1 MSENKKSS
9 GESFAGNVMKY
20 SVATYLG
27 FAITGL
33 ALIVKGLL
41 PAEVLG
47 APVTF
52 MTYTAT
58 IMNIGILGL
67 DQALLRFYHEPPAGA
82 EPRQLFAACTRIS
95 AAFMMLLGVAGSV
108 FFAQPLAAA
117 FGLGSAGPGIVP
129 LLFLNAALYML
140 VRYLNVLLRLENDL
154 RAYTAETLWMQ
165 GCYNLFYL
173 LPGFFTSNV
182 FVLAVAAIL
191 SFGVVAIAFG
201 YKYRAAVFA
210 PLPGA
215 QLGGIARQT
224 VPYGVALAPAQIL
237 FSLSSGI
244 CLSFVGNA
252 SGENA
257 QGLFAFG
264 YSLAQLVTAIQAGF
278 STYWGPYVYSHY
290 RDEQERICRVHDVLN
305 LLIFG
310 FFCVLVM
317 FEDIVFVIFP
327 DKRGCLAIFPLL
339 MLAVVFNILCEGTV
353 YGNSIARKP
362 WHDTIGIGLGA
373 LSNFGLCAL
382 LVPAFGLTGAAL
394 ALAILPP
401 VVRLIM
407 GIPADW
413 GEWVYR
419 ALTFLVISCPCA
431 LVISIPLSFFGG
443 IGGASARGILI
454 KGSSYLEMLAKTDR
468 VVFDKTGTLTRGTF
482 AVTAVH
488 PAQPELSEQ
497 ALLQLAAAAEQ
508 FSDHPVSQSLRR
520 AAGELPADL
529 VTTDAKELAGHGVTA
544 QVGGRSVAAGNTKLM
559 DTLGLTVPAVDEIGT
574 VIHVAAD
581 GTYLGYIVISDEP
594 KAGSREAVARLRADG
609 VRVVMLTGDRKSAAD
624 AVAEELG
631 IAEVH
636 SELLPEDKVTQVE
649 RLLGEGAPGKY
660 LAFVGDGIND
670 APVLARADLGAA
682 MGGIGS
688 DAAIEAADIVLMD
701 DDPRKLS
708 LAMRISRKTM
718 RLVWQNIVFALAVK
732 AVCLVLGALG
742 IANMWA
748 AIFADVGVMIIAV
761 LNAIRA
767 LNVKKL

>member
-1 MSENKKSS
+1 MSDQKRSS

-82 EPRQLFAACTRIS
+82 GPRQLFAACTRIS
-95 AAFMMLLGVAGSV
+95 AAFMMLLGAAGSV

-310 FFCVLVM
+310 
-317 FEDIVFVIFP
+317 IFP

-373 LSNFGLCAL
+373 LSNFGLCAV
-382 LVPAFGLTGAAL
+382 LVPRFGLTGAAL
-394 ALAILPP
+394 ALAASNGLAF
-401 VVRLIM
+401 L
-407 GIPADW
+407 
-413 GEWVYR
+413 YR
-419 ALTFLVISCPCA
+419 SITGQMYYRTVASYPKTISGFL
-431 LVISIPLSFFGG
+431 
-443 IGGASARGILI
+443 
-454 KGSSYLEMLAKTDR
+454 LA
-468 VVFDKTGTLTRGTF
+468 F
-482 AVTAVH
+482 AVTAIGTLLWQH
-488 PAQPELSEQ
+488 FFIKF
-497 ALLQLAAAAEQ
+497 ALVGVILFIYCTLYRAQLA
-508 FSDHPVSQSLRR
+508 
-520 AAGELPADL
+520 
-529 VTTDAKELAGHGVTA
+529 
-544 QVGGRSVAAGNTKLM
+544 
-559 DTLGLTVPAVDEIGT
+559 
-574 VIHVAAD
+574 
-581 GTYLGYIVISDEP
+581 
-594 KAGSREAVARLRADG
+594 RLWSMG
-609 VRVVMLTGDRKSAAD
+609 
-624 AVAEELG
+624 LG
-631 IAEVH
+631 I
-636 SELLPEDKVTQVE
+636 L
-649 RLLGEGAPGKY
+649 R
-660 LAFVGDGIND
+660 GIFH
-670 APVLARADLGAA
+670 
-682 MGGIGS
+682 
-688 DAAIEAADIVLMD
+688 
-701 DDPRKLS
+701 RK
-708 LAMRISRKTM
+708 
-718 RLVWQNIVFALAVK
+718 
-732 AVCLVLGALG
+732 
-742 IANMWA
+742 
-748 AIFADVGVMIIAV
+748 
-761 LNAIRA
+761 
-767 LNVKKL
+767 

>member
-1 MSENKKSS
+1 MSENKKSA

-95 AAFMMLLGVAGSV
+95 ASFMMLLGVAGSV

-154 RAYTAETLWMQ
+154 RAYTAQTLWMQ

-173 LPGFFTSNV
+173 LPGFFTSEV
-182 FVLAVAAIL
+182 FVLA
-191 SFGVVAIAFG
+191 
-201 YKYRAAVFA
+201 
-210 PLPGA
+210 GA
-215 QLGGIARQT
+215 QLGGIARQA
-224 VPYGVALAPAQIL
+224 VPYGIALAPAQIL

-252 SGENA
+252 CGESA

-278 STYWGPYVYSHY
+278 STYWGPYVYAHY
-290 RDEQERICRVHDVLN
+290 RAEQERICRVHDVLD

-317 FEDIVFVIFP
+317 LEDIVFVIFP

-373 LSNFGLCAL
+373 LSNFGLCAV
-382 LVPAFGLTGAAL
+382 LVPRFGLTGAAL
-394 ALAILPP
+394 ALAASNGAAFL
-401 VVRLIM
+401 
-407 GIPADW
+407 
-413 GEWVYR
+413 YR
-419 ALTFLVISCPCA
+419 SVTGQMYYRTVASYPKTISGFL
-431 LVISIPLSFFGG
+431 
-443 IGGASARGILI
+443 
-454 KGSSYLEMLAKTDR
+454 LA
-468 VVFDKTGTLTRGTF
+468 F
-482 AVTAVH
+482 AVTAVGTLLWQH
-488 PAQPELSEQ
+488 FFIKF
-497 ALLQLAAAAEQ
+497 ALVGVILFIYCTLYRAQLA
-508 FSDHPVSQSLRR
+508 
-520 AAGELPADL
+520 
-529 VTTDAKELAGHGVTA
+529 
-544 QVGGRSVAAGNTKLM
+544 
-559 DTLGLTVPAVDEIGT
+559 
-574 VIHVAAD
+574 
-581 GTYLGYIVISDEP
+581 
-594 KAGSREAVARLRADG
+594 RLWTMG
-609 VRVVMLTGDRKSAAD
+609 
-624 AVAEELG
+624 LG
-631 IAEVH
+631 I
-636 SELLPEDKVTQVE
+636 L
-649 RLLGEGAPGKY
+649 R
-660 LAFVGDGIND
+660 GIFHK
-670 APVLARADLGAA
+670 R
-682 MGGIGS
+682 
-688 DAAIEAADIVLMD
+688 
-701 DDPRKLS
+701 
-708 LAMRISRKTM
+708 
-718 RLVWQNIVFALAVK
+718 
-732 AVCLVLGALG
+732 
-742 IANMWA
+742 
-748 AIFADVGVMIIAV
+748 
-761 LNAIRA
+761 
-767 LNVKKL
+767 

>member
-1 MSENKKSS
+1 
-9 GESFAGNVMKY
+9 MKY

-58 IMNIGILGL
+58 IKNIGILGL

-353 YGNSIARKP
+353 
-362 WHDTIGIGLGA
+362 
-373 LSNFGLCAL
+373 
-382 LVPAFGLTGAAL
+382 PAFGLTGAAL
-394 ALAILPP
+394 ALAASNGLAF
-401 VVRLIM
+401 L
-407 GIPADW
+407 
-413 GEWVYR
+413 YR
-419 ALTFLVISCPCA
+419 SITGQMYYRTVASYPKTISGFL
-431 LVISIPLSFFGG
+431 
-443 IGGASARGILI
+443 
-454 KGSSYLEMLAKTDR
+454 LA
-468 VVFDKTGTLTRGTF
+468 F
-482 AVTAVH
+482 AVTAIGTLLWQH
-488 PAQPELSEQ
+488 FFIKF
-497 ALLQLAAAAEQ
+497 ALVGVILFIYCTLYRAQLA
-508 FSDHPVSQSLRR
+508 
-520 AAGELPADL
+520 
-529 VTTDAKELAGHGVTA
+529 
-544 QVGGRSVAAGNTKLM
+544 
-559 DTLGLTVPAVDEIGT
+559 
-574 VIHVAAD
+574 
-581 GTYLGYIVISDEP
+581 
-594 KAGSREAVARLRADG
+594 RLWSMG
-609 VRVVMLTGDRKSAAD
+609 
-624 AVAEELG
+624 LG
-631 IAEVH
+631 I
-636 SELLPEDKVTQVE
+636 L
-649 RLLGEGAPGKY
+649 R
-660 LAFVGDGIND
+660 GIFH
-670 APVLARADLGAA
+670 
-682 MGGIGS
+682 
-688 DAAIEAADIVLMD
+688 
-701 DDPRKLS
+701 RK
-708 LAMRISRKTM
+708 
-718 RLVWQNIVFALAVK
+718 
-732 AVCLVLGALG
+732 
-742 IANMWA
+742 
-748 AIFADVGVMIIAV
+748 
-761 LNAIRA
+761 
-767 LNVKKL
+767 

>member
-1 MSENKKSS
+1 MSDQKKTS

-95 AAFMMLLGVAGSV
+95 ASFMMLLGVVGSV

-173 LPGFFTSNV
+173 LPGFFTSEV

-201 YKYRAAVFA
+201 YKYRAAVLA
-210 PLPGA
+210 PLPAA
-215 QLGGIARQT
+215 QLGGIARQA
-224 VPYGVALAPAQIL
+224 VPYGIALAPAQIL

-252 SGENA
+252 CGESA

-278 STYWGPYVYSHY
+278 STYWGPYVYAHY
-290 RDEQERICRVHDVLN
+290 RAEQERICRVHDVLD

-317 FEDIVFVIFP
+317 LEDIVFVIFP
-327 DKRGCLAIFPLL
+327 DKRGCLAIF
-339 MLAVVFNILCEGTV
+339 
-353 YGNSIARKP
+353 RKP

-373 LSNFGLCAL
+373 LSNFGLCAV
-382 LVPAFGLTGAAL
+382 LVPRFGLVGAAL
-394 ALAILPP
+394 ALAASNGAAFL
-401 VVRLIM
+401 
-407 GIPADW
+407 
-413 GEWVYR
+413 YR
-419 ALTFLVISCPCA
+419 SVTGQMYYRTVASYPKTISGFL
-431 LVISIPLSFFGG
+431 
-443 IGGASARGILI
+443 
-454 KGSSYLEMLAKTDR
+454 LA
-468 VVFDKTGTLTRGTF
+468 F
-482 AVTAVH
+482 AVTAVGTLLWQH
-488 PAQPELSEQ
+488 FFIKF
-497 ALLQLAAAAEQ
+497 ALVGVILFIYCTLYRAQLA
-508 FSDHPVSQSLRR
+508 
-520 AAGELPADL
+520 
-529 VTTDAKELAGHGVTA
+529 
-544 QVGGRSVAAGNTKLM
+544 
-559 DTLGLTVPAVDEIGT
+559 
-574 VIHVAAD
+574 
-581 GTYLGYIVISDEP
+581 
-594 KAGSREAVARLRADG
+594 RLWTMG
-609 VRVVMLTGDRKSAAD
+609 
-624 AVAEELG
+624 LG
-631 IAEVH
+631 I
-636 SELLPEDKVTQVE
+636 L
-649 RLLGEGAPGKY
+649 R
-660 LAFVGDGIND
+660 GIFHK
-670 APVLARADLGAA
+670 R
-682 MGGIGS
+682 
-688 DAAIEAADIVLMD
+688 
-701 DDPRKLS
+701 
-708 LAMRISRKTM
+708 
-718 RLVWQNIVFALAVK
+718 
-732 AVCLVLGALG
+732 
-742 IANMWA
+742 
-748 AIFADVGVMIIAV
+748 
-761 LNAIRA
+761 
-767 LNVKKL
+767 

>member
-394 ALAILPP
+394 ALAGQQRPCVFVPQHHGADVLPHGGQLP
-401 VVRLIM
+401 QDDLRLSAGVRGHGHRHAAVAAFLYKICA
-407 GIPADW
+407 GRRDF
-413 GEWVYR
+413 VYLLHPLPR
-419 ALTFLVISCPCA
+419 TARQALEHGPW
-431 LVISIPLSFFGG
+431 
-443 IGGASARGILI
+443 
-454 KGSSYLEMLAKTDR
+454 
-468 VVFDKTGTLTRGTF
+468 
-482 AVTAVH
+482 H
-488 PAQPELSEQ
+488 PAR
-497 ALLQLAAAAEQ
+497 
-508 FSDHPVSQSLRR
+508 H
-520 AAGELPADL
+520 LP
-529 VTTDAKELAGHGVTA
+529 
-544 QVGGRSVAAGNTKLM
+544 
-559 DTLGLTVPAVDEIGT
+559 
-574 VIHVAAD
+574 
-581 GTYLGYIVISDEP
+581 
-594 KAGSREAVARLRADG
+594 
-609 VRVVMLTGDRKSAAD
+609 
-624 AVAEELG
+624 
-631 IAEVH
+631 
-636 SELLPEDKVTQVE
+636 
-649 RLLGEGAPGKY
+649 
-660 LAFVGDGIND
+660 
-670 APVLARADLGAA
+670 
-682 MGGIGS
+682 
-688 DAAIEAADIVLMD
+688 
-701 DDPRKLS
+701 
-708 LAMRISRKTM
+708 
-718 RLVWQNIVFALAVK
+718 
-732 AVCLVLGALG
+732 
-742 IANMWA
+742 
-748 AIFADVGVMIIAV
+748 
-761 LNAIRA
+761 
-767 LNVKKL
+767 

>member
-278 STYWGPYVYSHY
+278 STYWFHHGIHIVHIQAASGNIRRHQKAQAPLAEGIHHALPHHLGHIPMKAIH
-290 RDEQERICRVHDVLN
+290 RITAGRQTVHHVIHHLFGIGEHQPHFNLSGVKQPAEYLN
-305 LLIFG
+305 PG
-310 FFCVLVM
+310 GKHH
-317 FEDIVFVIFP
+317 FVINLFNGRHRQRRP
-327 DKRGCLAIFPLL
+327 FNGNLDGLL
-339 MLAVVFNILCEGTV
+339 HEPAHQTVDFRRHGSGKKQGLLRFRHGLRNAFDVFQKTHIQHL
-353 YGNSIARKP
+353 
-362 WHDTIGIGLGA
+362 
-373 LSNFGLCAL
+373 
-382 LVPAFGLTGAAL
+382 
-394 ALAILPP
+394 
-401 VVRLIM
+401 VRLIQNQH
-407 GIPADW
+407 A
-413 GEWVYR
+413 ESV
-419 ALTFLVISCPCA
+419 
-431 LVISIPLSFFGG
+431 
-443 IGGASARGILI
+443 
-454 KGSSYLEMLAKTDR
+454 
-468 VVFDKTGTLTRGTF
+468 
-482 AVTAVH
+482 
-488 PAQPELSEQ
+488 QP
-497 ALLQLAAAAEQ
+497 
-508 FSDHPVSQSLRR
+508 
-520 AAGELPADL
+520 
-529 VTTDAKELAGHGVTA
+529 
-544 QVGGRSVAAGNTKLM
+544 
-559 DTLGLTVPAVDEIGT
+559 
-574 VIHVAAD
+574 
-581 GTYLGYIVISDEP
+581 
-594 KAGSREAVARLRADG
+594 
-609 VRVVMLTGDRKSAAD
+609 
-624 AVAEELG
+624 
-631 IAEVH
+631 
-636 SELLPEDKVTQVE
+636 
-649 RLLGEGAPGKY
+649 
-660 LAFVGDGIND
+660 
-670 APVLARADLGAA
+670 
-682 MGGIGS
+682 
-688 DAAIEAADIVLMD
+688 
-701 DDPRKLS
+701 
-708 LAMRISRKTM
+708 
-718 RLVWQNIVFALAVK
+718 
-732 AVCLVLGALG
+732 
-742 IANMWA
+742 
-748 AIFADVGVMIIAV
+748 
-761 LNAIRA
+761 
-767 LNVKKL
+767 

>member
-1 MSENKKSS
+1 MSDKKRSA

-58 IMNIGILGL
+58 LMNIGILGL

-82 EPRQLFAACTRIS
+82 DPRQLFAACTRIS
-95 AAFMMLLGVAGSV
+95 AAFMMLLGVGGSV
-108 FFAQPLAAA
+108 FFARPLAAA
-117 FGLGSAGPGIVP
+117 FGLSAAGPGIVP

-182 FVLAVAAIL
+182 FILAVAAIL

-201 YKYRAAVFA
+201 YKYRAAVLA
-210 PLPGA
+210 PLPAA

-252 SGENA
+252 CGENA

-278 STYWGPYVYSHY
+278 STYWGPYVYAHY
-290 RDEQERICRVHDVLN
+290 REEQERIGRVHDVLN

-317 FEDIVFVIFP
+317 FEDIVFLIFP
-327 DKRGCLAIFPLL
+327 NKKECLTIFPLL

-362 WHDTIGIGLGA
+362 WHDTIGIGIGA
-373 LSNFGLCAL
+373 LSNLGLCAAF
-382 LVPAFGLTGAAL
+382 VPRFGMTGAAF
-394 ALAILPP
+394 ALAASNGLAFLYRS
-401 VVRLIM
+401 VTGQMYYRT
-407 GIPADW
+407 IP
-413 GEWVYR
+413 
-419 ALTFLVISCPCA
+419 
-431 LVISIPLSFFGG
+431 SF
-443 IGGASARGILI
+443 
-454 KGSSYLEMLAKTDR
+454 AKTISG
-468 VVFDKTGTLTRGTF
+468 FLLAF
-482 AVTAVH
+482 AVTA
-488 PAQPELSEQ
+488 AGT
-497 ALLQLAAAAEQ
+497 LLWQHFVLK
-508 FSDHPVSQSLRR
+508 FV
-520 AAGELPADL
+520 
-529 VTTDAKELAGHGVTA
+529 
-544 QVGGRSVAAGNTKLM
+544 
-559 DTLGLTVPAVDEIGT
+559 
-574 VIHVAAD
+574 
-581 GTYLGYIVISDEP
+581 
-594 KAGSREAVARLRADG
+594 
-609 VRVVMLTGDRKSAAD
+609 LTG
-624 AVAEELG
+624 AVLFIYCTLYRAQLLKLWNMGLG
-631 IAEVH
+631 ILRG
-636 SELLPEDKVTQVE
+636 LL
-649 RLLGEGAPGKY
+649 
-660 LAFVGDGIND
+660 
-670 APVLARADLGAA
+670 
-682 MGGIGS
+682 
-688 DAAIEAADIVLMD
+688 
-701 DDPRKLS
+701 
-708 LAMRISRKTM
+708 
-718 RLVWQNIVFALAVK
+718 
-732 AVCLVLGALG
+732 
-742 IANMWA
+742 
-748 AIFADVGVMIIAV
+748 
-761 LNAIRA
+761 
-767 LNVKKL
+767 KK